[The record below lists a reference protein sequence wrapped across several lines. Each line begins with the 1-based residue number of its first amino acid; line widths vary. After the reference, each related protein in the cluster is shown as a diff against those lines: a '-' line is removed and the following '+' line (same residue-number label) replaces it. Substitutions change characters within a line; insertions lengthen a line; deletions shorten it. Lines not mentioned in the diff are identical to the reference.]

1 MFRRLTV
8 SALLVLGMAACQP
21 IDKNLEAEDS
31 RNPHFKKA
39 ENFIEAKNYVEAVRE
54 YEAAIQANPNVATAH
69 LELGHIYGE
78 KLGDEISSM
87 YHYSKFLELRPT
99 SEKREAV
106 QALLDN
112 EKFVLATKLPN
123 SPVAN
128 AEMFAKLQSENAN
141 LKKELEDAQSRAA
154 RLDQQQKNAD
164 AAATAATS
172 APAPV
177 APVAQPT
184 PEPVAPKATVATP
197 TPAVPAAPVAHPAAA
212 ATVPVAPST
221 APTATP
227 AATAVTEARSHTI
240 AKGDTLWKIAR
251 KYYKGDV
258 NANMDKIKAANASQV
273 DFTKPLK
280 LGTVL
285 VIP

>member
-8 SALLVLGMAACQP
+8 SALLLLGLAACQP

-39 ENFIEAKNYVEAVRE
+39 ESFIEAKNYVEAATE
-54 YEAAIQANPNVATAH
+54 YEAALQANPNVANAH
-69 LELGHIYGE
+69 LELGRLYGE
-78 KLGDEISSM
+78 KLGDEVSSM

-128 AEMFAKLQSENAN
+128 AEAFARLQSENAT
-141 LKKELEDAQSRAA
+141 LKKELEDIKNRAA
-154 RLDQQQKNAD
+154 RIDTQAQASAVV
-164 AAATAATS
+164 AAPEPTPT
-172 APAPV
+172 PV
-177 APVAQPT
+177 APVAQP
-184 PEPVAPKATVATP
+184 VATP
-197 TPAVPAAPVAHPAAA
+197 VPAPAAPVAPVAPTAPA
-212 ATVPVAPST
+212 ATV
-221 APTATP
+221 
-227 AATAVTEARSHTI
+227 VTEARSHTI
-240 AKGDTLWKIAR
+240 VPGDTLWKIAR

-258 NANMDKIKAANASQV
+258 NANMEKIKAANASAV
-273 DFTKPLK
+273 DFAKPLK

>member
-1 MFRRLTV
+1 MCRMFRRLTV

-39 ENFIEAKNYVEAVRE
+39 ESYTEAKNYVEAVRE
-54 YEAAIQANPNVATAH
+54 YEAALQANPNVATAH
-69 LELGHIYGE
+69 YELGRIYGE

-87 YHYSKFLELRPT
+87 YHFSKFLELRPT
-99 SEKREAV
+99 SEKRESV

-112 EKFVLATKLPN
+112 AKFSLATKLPN

-128 AEMFAKLQSENAN
+128 AEMFARLQSENAN
-141 LKKELEDAQSRAA
+141 LKRELEEVQSRVA
-154 RLDQQQKNAD
+154 RLDQQQQN
-164 AAATAATS
+164 AAAAVSTPAPAPTATPTAAPE
-172 APAPV
+172 APKATPV
-177 APVAQPT
+177 APVAHPT
-184 PEPVAPKATVATP
+184 
-197 TPAVPAAPVAHPAAA
+197 TPAPAAA
-212 ATVPVAPST
+212 AVVPVAPST

>member
-39 ENFIEAKNYVEAVRE
+39 ESYTEAKNYVEAVRE
-54 YEAAIQANPNVATAH
+54 YEAALQANPNVATAH
-69 LELGHIYGE
+69 YELGRIYGE

-87 YHYSKFLELRPT
+87 YHFSKFLELRPT
-99 SEKREAV
+99 SEKRESV

-112 EKFVLATKLPN
+112 AKFSLATKLPN

-128 AEMFAKLQSENAN
+128 AEMFARLQSENAN
-141 LKKELEDAQSRAA
+141 LKRELEEVQSRVA
-154 RLDQQQKNAD
+154 RLDQQQQNT
-164 AAATAATS
+164 AAAITTP
-172 APAPV
+172 APSAPV
-177 APVAQPT
+177 ATAPT
-184 PEPVAPKATVATP
+184 ASVEAPKAT
-197 TPAVPAAPVAHPAAA
+197 PAAPVAHPATPAPAA
-212 ATVPVAPST
+212 AAVVPVAPST

>member
-1 MFRRLTV
+1 MCAMFRLLTV
-8 SALLVLGMAACQP
+8 SALIVFGLAACQP

-39 ENFIEAKNYVEAVRE
+39 EGYVEAKNYIEAVRE
-54 YEAAIQANPNVATAH
+54 YEAALQANPNVALAH
-69 LELGHIYGE
+69 NELGNIYGE

-99 SEKREAV
+99 SEKRETV
-106 QALLDN
+106 QALLEN
-112 EKFVLATKLPN
+112 QKYNLATKLPN

-141 LKKELEDAQSRAA
+141 LKKELEDAKSRLA
-154 RLDQQQKNAD
+154 RAEQQQQQNA
-164 AAATAATS
+164 AAATPAPTPT
-172 APAPV
+172 PAPV
-177 APVAQPT
+177 APVAPAT
-184 PEPVAPKATVATP
+184 PEPAH
-197 TPAVPAAPVAHPAAA
+197 AAKAAA
-212 ATVPVAPST
+212 ATPAPATPVAPST
-221 APTATP
+221 NAHATP
-227 AATAVTEARSHTI
+227 VPAVPVAPVATEARSHTI

-251 KYYKGDV
+251 KYYKGDI
-258 NANMDKIKAANASQV
+258 NANMDKIKAANADQV

>member
-1 MFRRLTV
+1 MCRMFRVLTV
-8 SALLVLGMAACQP
+8 SALIVLGLAACQP

-39 ENFIEAKNYVEAVRE
+39 ESYIEAKNYVEAARE

-69 LELGHIYGE
+69 YELGRIYGE
-78 KLGDEISSM
+78 KLGDEISSL

-99 SEKREAV
+99 SDKREAV

-141 LKKELEDAQSRAA
+141 LKKELEDTQSRAA
-154 RLDQQQKNAD
+154 RLDQQQQNA
-164 AAATAATS
+164 ANAATAA
-172 APAPV
+172 PA
-177 APVAQPT
+177 
-184 PEPVAPKATVATP
+184 
-197 TPAVPAAPVAHPAAA
+197 PAAPVAAPTPEPAPAKATAATPAKPAPAAA
-212 ATVPVAPST
+212 TSTAVVPVAPST
-221 APTATP
+221 ATTASP
-227 AATAVTEARSHTI
+227 VATAVTEARSHTI

-258 NANMDKIKAANASQV
+258 NANMEKIKTANAAQV

>member
-8 SALLVLGMAACQP
+8 SVLLVLGMAACQP

-39 ENFIEAKNYVEAVRE
+39 ESFIEAKNYVEAVRE

-69 LELGHIYGE
+69 YELGRIYGE

-128 AEMFAKLQSENAN
+128 AEAFAKLQSENAN
-141 LKKELEDAQSRAA
+141 LKKELEDVKTRASRA
-154 RLDQQQKNAD
+154 DYNY
-164 AAATAATS
+164 
-172 APAPV
+172 V
-177 APVAQPT
+177 
-184 PEPVAPKATVATP
+184 
-197 TPAVPAAPVAHPAAA
+197 
-212 ATVPVAPST
+212 
-221 APTATP
+221 
-227 AATAVTEARSHTI
+227 
-240 AKGDTLWKIAR
+240 
-251 KYYKGDV
+251 
-258 NANMDKIKAANASQV
+258 
-273 DFTKPLK
+273 K
-280 LGTVL
+280 LMSVHSTVL
-285 VIP
+285 

>member
-39 ENFIEAKNYVEAVRE
+39 ESFIEAKNYVEAARE
-54 YEAAIQANPNVATAH
+54 YEAAIQANPNVAAAH
-69 LELGHIYGE
+69 LELGHIYDE
-78 KLGDEISSM
+78 KLGDDISAM

-106 QALLDN
+106 QALLEN
-112 EKFVLATKLPN
+112 KKFVLATKLPN

-164 AAATAATS
+164 AAATAAAST
-172 APAPV
+172 PAPV

-184 PEPVAPKATVATP
+184 PEPIAPKATVATP
-197 TPAVPAAPVAHPAAA
+197 TPAAPVAHPAAA
-212 ATVPVAPST
+212 TTVPVAPST

-251 KYYKGDV
+251 KYYKGDI

>member
-1 MFRRLTV
+1 MFRLLTV
-8 SALLVLGMAACQP
+8 SVLIVLGMAACQP

-39 ENFIEAKNYVEAVRE
+39 ESFIEAKNYVEAARE

-69 LELGHIYGE
+69 YELGRIYGE

-99 SEKREAV
+99 SDKREAV

-141 LKKELEDAQSRAA
+141 LKKELEDVQSRAA
-154 RLDQQQKNAD
+154 RLDQQQQQ
-164 AAATAATS
+164 AAS
-172 APAPV
+172 
-177 APVAQPT
+177 
-184 PEPVAPKATVATP
+184 
-197 TPAVPAAPVAHPAAA
+197 AAPVASVPANPPATSSAPVTAPAPTPAAPTTA
-212 ATVPVAPST
+212 T
-221 APTATP
+221 APTVATGP
-227 AATAVTEARSHTI
+227 VATSTPTPVTEARSHTI

-258 NANMDKIKAANASQV
+258 NANMEKIKAANSAQV
-273 DFTKPLK
+273 DFSKPLK

>member
-8 SALLVLGMAACQP
+8 SALLLLGLAACQP

-39 ENFIEAKNYVEAVRE
+39 ESFIEAKNYVGAAGE
-54 YEAAIQANPNVATAH
+54 YEAALQANPNVANAH
-69 LELGHIYGE
+69 LELGRLYGE
-78 KLGDEISSM
+78 KLGDEVSAM
-87 YHYSKFLELRPT
+87 YHYAKYLELRPT

-128 AEMFAKLQSENAN
+128 AEAFAKLQSENAN
-141 LKKELEDAQSRAA
+141 LKKELEDVKTRAA
-154 RLDQQQKNAD
+154 RAETQAQAQAVV
-164 AAATAATS
+164 AAPEPTPT
-172 APAPV
+172 PV
-177 APVAQPT
+177 APVATPAPQPT
-184 PEPVAPKATVATP
+184 PEPAKATATAKATPVAPAAKVDSTPVA
-197 TPAVPAAPVAHPAAA
+197 PAAPAEP
-212 ATVPVAPST
+212 
-221 APTATP
+221 
-227 AATAVTEARSHTI
+227 RSHTI
-240 AKGDTLWKIAR
+240 VSGDTLWKIAR

-258 NANMDKIKAANASQV
+258 NANMEKIKTANAANV

>member
-39 ENFIEAKNYVEAVRE
+39 ESYTEAKNYVEAVRE
-54 YEAAIQANPNVATAH
+54 YEAALQANPNVATAH
-69 LELGHIYGE
+69 YELGRIYGE

-87 YHYSKFLELRPT
+87 YHFSKFLELRPT
-99 SEKREAV
+99 SEKRESV

-112 EKFVLATKLPN
+112 AKFSLATKLPN

-128 AEMFAKLQSENAN
+128 AEMFARLQSENAN
-141 LKKELEDAQSRAA
+141 LKRELEEVQSRVA
-154 RLDQQQKNAD
+154 RLDQQQQN
-164 AAATAATS
+164 AAAAVSTPAPAPTATPTAAPE
-172 APAPV
+172 APKATPV
-177 APVAQPT
+177 APVAHPT
-184 PEPVAPKATVATP
+184 
-197 TPAVPAAPVAHPAAA
+197 TPAPAAA
-212 ATVPVAPST
+212 AVVPVAPST